1 MTKKEDYKASTGA
14 RSREQGMASGNS
26 SDGPPSGWDNLAES
40 SDTSEE
46 EREEDLTFNYDG
58 MGEIKAEWDLYEV
71 EEEPGGTEEEEL
83 ALLGPSDQEPKE
95 EAGGTDSVPTE
106 PGGTDEEGL
115 ALLGPSDQ
123 DPKVEAR
130 GTDSVPTEPRG
141 SEEGTGGLPG
151 NKPAT
156 DPPIGGR
163 GPKKEDDGTDGG
175 EAECPHCKRVI
186 KHRRN
191 LTAHIHIQHGERLST
206 GAKEFKPRPTRTAPP
221 GPGETPPSVHGQVQQ
236 IEEERPV
243 QDATGP
249 TQGTQTPLEDF
260 HRIMTWGLEGVGPI
274 RLNIGRREAHLSQ
287 WQSWMEDETKTGTD
301 GPDSSIGSIE
311 EQQPDSSIE
320 EIQPDKTPTHQAPR
334 TKPAP
339 LDMTSP

>member
-1 MTKKEDYKASTGA
+1 
-14 RSREQGMASGNS
+14 MASGNS

-58 MGEIKAEWDLYEV
+58 MGEIKAELDLYEI
-71 EEEPGGTEEEEL
+71 E
-83 ALLGPSDQEPKE
+83 
-95 EAGGTDSVPTE
+95 E

-175 EAECPHCKRVI
+175 EAECPHC
-186 KHRRN
+186 
-191 LTAHIHIQHGERLST
+191 
-206 GAKEFKPRPTRTAPP
+206 
-221 GPGETPPSVHGQVQQ
+221 ET
-236 IEEERPV
+236 
-243 QDATGP
+243 
-249 TQGTQTPLEDF
+249 
-260 HRIMTWGLEGVGPI
+260 
-274 RLNIGRREAHLSQ
+274 
-287 WQSWMEDETKTGTD
+287 
-301 GPDSSIGSIE
+301 
-311 EQQPDSSIE
+311 
-320 EIQPDKTPTHQAPR
+320 
-334 TKPAP
+334 
-339 LDMTSP
+339 

>member
-1 MTKKEDYKASTGA
+1 
-14 RSREQGMASGNS
+14 MASGNS

-58 MGEIKAEWDLYEV
+58 MGEIKAELDLYEI
-71 EEEPGGTEEEEL
+71 E
-83 ALLGPSDQEPKE
+83 
-95 EAGGTDSVPTE
+95 E

-287 WQSWMEDETKTGTD
+287 RQSWMEDETEPVTD
-301 GPDSSIGSIE
+301 GPNSSIGSIHSIE
-311 EQQPDSSIE
+311 EQEPDSSIE
-320 EIQPDKTPTHQAPR
+320 EIQRLWKLPIQPDKTPNTPGPEDQAS
-334 TKPAP
+334 TSGHDIP
-339 LDMTSP
+339 LIKLDCTIRSTS